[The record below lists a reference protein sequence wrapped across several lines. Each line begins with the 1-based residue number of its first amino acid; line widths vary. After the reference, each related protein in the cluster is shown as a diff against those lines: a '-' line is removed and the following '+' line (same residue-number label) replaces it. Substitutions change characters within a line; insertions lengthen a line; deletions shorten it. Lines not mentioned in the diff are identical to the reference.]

1 MATKTNT
8 TQAPSIQETCA
19 TLSSTSAKIRYLSG
33 TGMTTGAIEKAL
45 KAYGVTT
52 KNGDPIRYQHVRNV
66 LMTKLTTK

>member
-8 TQAPSIQETCA
+8 TQAPSVQEQ
-19 TLSSTSAKIRYLSG
+19 TLALGSTSAKIRFLSSL
-33 TGMTTGAIEKAL
+33 GMSTGAIEKSL